1 MALAERP
8 VVLIAHSLGVVA
20 VAHAAP
26 ALPPDHVRG
35 AFLVAPP
42 DVESPDRVPAIVRPF
57 APLPRDPLPFPSLL
71 VASRTDPHCAYERA
85 EEIACAWGSALID
98 AGAPATSTLRVVT
111 GPGPRA

>member
-1 MALAERP
+1 MALAERQM
-8 VVLIAHSLGVVA
+8 VLIAHSLGVVA

-42 DVESPDRVPAIVRPF
+42 DVESPDRVPAIVRLF

-71 VASRTDPHCAYERA
+71 VASRTDPHCSYERA
-85 EEIACAWGSALID
+85 EEIACAWAR
-98 AGAPATSTLRVVT
+98 P
-111 GPGPRA
+111 